1 MEVAILIAVVTA
13 LTELIKRSNYVQSR
27 FLPSISLVI
36 GTVIGAFY
44 LDMPLKE
51 RILYGMIIGLAAAG
65 LFDQSKLI
73 TKKGE

>member
-27 FLPSISLVI
+27 FLPSISLAIGIVI
-36 GTVIGAFY
+36 GVFY

-51 RILYGMIIGLAAAG
+51 RVLYGMIIGLAAAG